1 MFQPKTLDEYI
12 DLVHQA
18 IYEVDELRA
27 CIEDDPEEMERYV
40 PFLDQLDAQLREFYA
55 EMTGGSYTFPV
66 NSDLPFM
73 AIVTKWGR
81 DIPFRQLLQI
91 INTTHRNGF

>member
-40 PFLDQLDAQLREFYA
+40 PFLDQLDVQLRGLYA
-55 EMTGGSYTFPV
+55 EMTGGSYTFPA
-66 NSDLPFM
+66 STDLPFM
-73 AIVTKWGR
+73 AIVAQWGR